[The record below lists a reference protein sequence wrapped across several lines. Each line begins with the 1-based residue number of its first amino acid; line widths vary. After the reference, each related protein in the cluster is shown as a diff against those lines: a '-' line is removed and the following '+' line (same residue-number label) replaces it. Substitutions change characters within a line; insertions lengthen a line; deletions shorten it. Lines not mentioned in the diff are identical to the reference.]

1 MDNFKEIKDSNTS
14 QSINYDFVRKLVQ
27 SQNRIYAFILTL
39 VPNWAEAED
48 ILQDT
53 VEILWSKY
61 SKSKELDNFTAL
73 GIGIARNLVYSYYRE
88 KKKQEFLLEQEA
100 LDNIASYSESI
111 SQESEDRVRILRK
124 CLRKLSEKDMELIRL
139 RYEEG
144 MKIKNVAEISNR
156 SVAALYKALG
166 RVHDAILK
174 CVKSGLVRENYCHD

>member
-1 MDNFKEIKDSNTS
+1 MDNFKENLDSNTS
-14 QSINYDFVRKLVQ
+14 KGISYDFVRKLVQ

-61 SKSKELDNFTAL
+61 SNSKELDNFTSL
-73 GIGIARNLVYSYYRE
+73 GIGIAKNLVYTYYRN
-88 KKKQEFLLEQEA
+88 KKKQECLLEQEA
-100 LDNIASYSESI
+100 LDNIASYAEKLTS
-111 SQESEDRVRILRK
+111 ESEDRVQILRK
-124 CLRKLSEKDMELIRL
+124 CLRKLPEKDMELIRL

-156 SVAALYKALG
+156 SVAAMYKALG
-166 RVHDAILK
+166 RIHDAIMK
-174 CVKSGLVRENYCHD
+174 CVKSGLVWENYCHE